1 MDRRALCTSGLRLL
15 LGLGLLRHAARAHA
29 LTGSLKWSARPWLRQ
44 LEAASSALSAGTLA
58 PRAWQ
63 EESESILARL
73 DLQDLR
79 RSLDFEALAA
89 AATFPARGEGT
100 ERLYFLDAGGR
111 REPLH
116 LRPFFFTLRKDAA
129 VVPHGHRN
137 MASLH
142 LMLAGRARV
151 MHFERLESSD
161 SDMLIR
167 PGADEV
173 AAPGHVSS
181 ASDEHHNI
189 HWFQALSDVYMF
201 NIGVYQVRPGAPFGE
216 RDYVDPL
223 GGTPA
228 GNGII
233 RAPRLDRSRAYA
245 KYGSA

>member
-1 MDRRALCTSGLRLL
+1 MNRRTLCTSGLQLL
-15 LGLGLLRHAARAHA
+15 LGLGLLRHAARAEA

-44 LEAASSALSAGTLA
+44 LDAASAALSSGALA

-89 AATFPARGEGT
+89 AAKLPARGEGM
-100 ERLYFLDAGGR
+100 ERLYFLDADGR
-111 REPLH
+111 LEPLH
-116 LRPFFFTLRKDAA
+116 LRPFLFTLRKDAA

-137 MASLH
+137 MTSLH
-142 LMLAGRARV
+142 LVLAGRARV
-151 MHFERLESSD
+151 VHFDRLEMTD

-167 PGADEV
+167 PSADEV
-173 AAPGHVSS
+173 AGPGHVSS
-181 ASDEHHNI
+181 VSEEHHNI

-228 GNGII
+228 SQGRI
-233 RAPRLDRSRAYA
+233 RAPRLDRSGAHA
-245 KYGSA
+245 KYGK